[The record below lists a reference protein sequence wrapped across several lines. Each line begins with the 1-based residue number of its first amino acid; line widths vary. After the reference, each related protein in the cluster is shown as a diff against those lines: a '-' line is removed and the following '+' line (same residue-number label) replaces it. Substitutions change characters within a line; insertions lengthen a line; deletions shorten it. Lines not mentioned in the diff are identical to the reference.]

1 MTTNVQSVPIDMPQM
16 IPLDVP
22 QNIPVSDPQNDAV
35 ASTTRLQAQNL
46 IAINSLGN
54 KAPAN
59 TATVH
64 PNNEPEGGVPLQGAP
79 LRSLCSEVSGS
90 MSTVASRIPV
100 ELVWKDLN
108 IFTKSKKNYRSILK
122 DVSGVVRPGQ
132 FLAIIGAS
140 GAGKTTL
147 LNYLSGKMLAHNLVA
162 EGVTTINGKSTKES
176 QNYLEFT
183 AFVQQEDVLMET
195 LTVMELL
202 EYAAR
207 FKFSPD
213 PERRKKRV
221 EELLDELELNDIKDV
236 YFGGV
241 NLNTRTLSRGE
252 KKRLS
257 IAVEL
262 ITNPSLLFLDEP
274 TTSMDTFTAEKIVAI
289 INKLRKKDRTVIAT
303 IHQPNT
309 QIYNSFDRLMI
320 MSLGRV
326 IYNVYYFFYIIE

>member
-1 MTTNVQSVPIDMPQM
+1 
-16 IPLDVP
+16 
-22 QNIPVSDPQNDAV
+22 
-35 ASTTRLQAQNL
+35 
-46 IAINSLGN
+46 
-54 KAPAN
+54 
-59 TATVH
+59 
-64 PNNEPEGGVPLQGAP
+64 
-79 LRSLCSEVSGS
+79 

-122 DVSGVVRPGQ
+122 NVSGVVRPGQ

-147 LNYLSGKMLAHNLVA
+147 LNYLSGKMLAHDLIA

-213 PERRKKRV
+213 PERRKKRI

-236 YFGGV
+236 YFGGI